1 MSSSSHT
8 PKKPSTPSA
17 PMSVSREAQAR
28 AEIGETEITHQ
39 QARFISLLFLTAIL
53 VVPFTQH
60 RRGLREYLR
69 HDPVTELSYY
79 KAFDGVGGT
88 MTNAW
93 HTAPDRLHRFLDA
106 NAELLKR
113 IHVFEDDMDDITWI
127 AKESRPPMQVLM
139 CRMGVGNEKAF
150 VGRDGWLGY
159 EPGLRSLTGPGFL
172 EPRQL
177 RKRARS
183 GDETSDAVQPNPVT
197 GIVHFRDELRRH
209 NIDLVVVP
217 VPVKP
222 SIYPDV
228 FSSRYTQVDAA
239 VHNASYDAFCDQL
252 NATGV
257 HLYDPAAT
265 LIAQRKLGQAYLKT
279 DTHWTPA
286 AMQRVAEDAAQFIT
300 DTFSLPEGNSPG
312 VASATTVT
320 NLGDIAFM
328 LDLPTNQTLFAEE
341 QVQIQPLAAAKADAP
356 ADVLVLGD
364 SFANIYSQGLMNWGE
379 DAGFAEQLSIALVR
393 PVDSIIKNDGGAYA
407 TRLELQTELRSG
419 NDRLANKR
427 VVVWMFA
434 ARELA
439 LGDWKELTIERPAL
453 TNGIA
458 EPAPATMANISAR
471 GTVAAVSSGPEK
483 GALYKHFI
491 CKFYLT
497 DLVDDQGQPI
507 GNGAG
512 VVHVFGMRDRV
523 ILPIAA
529 TPMGGTL
536 QLTLNPWK
544 TVSKKYG
551 SLKSGQLDDVM
562 LEIDNP
568 LYWGEPLSRN

>member
-79 KAFDGVGGT
+79 KAFDGVGSA

-93 HTAPDRLHRFLDA
+93 HAAPDRLHRFLDA

-239 VHNASYDAFCDQL
+239 VQNSSYAAFRDQL
-252 NATGV
+252 NAAGV

-497 DLVDDQGQPI
+497 DLVDEQGQPI

>member
-1 MSSSSHT
+1 
-8 PKKPSTPSA
+8 
-17 PMSVSREAQAR
+17 
-28 AEIGETEITHQ
+28 
-39 QARFISLLFLTAIL
+39 
-53 VVPFTQH
+53 
-60 RRGLREYLR
+60 
-69 HDPVTELSYY
+69 VTELSYY
-79 KAFDGVGGT
+79 TAFEGVGGA

-93 HTAPDRLHRFLDA
+93 HAAPDRLHRFLDA

-127 AKESRPPMQVLM
+127 ARESRPPMQVLM

-209 NIDLVVVP
+209 DIELVVVP

-239 VHNASYDAFCDQL
+239 VQNSSYDAFCDQL
-252 NATGV
+252 NAAGV

-265 LIAQRKLGQAYLKT
+265 LTAQRKLGQAYLKT

-286 AMQRVAEDAAQFIT
+286 AMQRVAEDTAQFIT
-300 DTFSLPEGNSPG
+300 NTFSLPAGSSPG
-312 VASATTVT
+312 VASVASVT
-320 NLGDIAFM
+320 NLGDIASM
-328 LDLPTNQTLFAEE
+328 LDLPTNQTLYAAELVE
-341 QVQIQPLAAAKADAP
+341 IQPLAAAKVDAS

-379 DAGFAEQLSIALVR
+379 HAGYAEQLSIALAR
-393 PVDSIIKNDGGAYA
+393 PVDSIIENDGGAHA
-407 TRLELQTELRSG
+407 TRWRLQTDLRSG
-419 NDRLANKR
+419 KDRLANTR

-439 LGDWKELTIERPAL
+439 LGDWKELTIERPTQ
-453 TNGIA
+453 TNETVA
-458 EPAPATMANISAR
+458 PAPSPDANIVAR
-471 GTVAAVSSGPEK
+471 GTVAAVSSGPKK

-491 CKFYLT
+491 SKFYLT
-497 DLVDDQGQPI
+497 DLVDDKGQPI

-523 ILPIAA
+523 ILPIAS
-529 TPMGGTL
+529 TPVGGTL
-536 QLTLNPWK
+536 QLTLNPWEA
-544 TVSKKYG
+544 VSKKYG
-551 SLKSGQLDDVM
+551 SLKSGQLDDFM

-568 LYWGEPLSRN
+568 LYWGEPTSQN

>member
-1 MSSSSHT
+1 MSSLSHT
-8 PKKPSTPSA
+8 PKKPTTPST

-28 AEIGETEITHQ
+28 SEIGETHITHE
-39 QARFISLLFLTAIL
+39 QARFITILFLTAIL

-79 KAFDGVGGT
+79 KAFDGVGGA

-93 HTAPDRLHRFLDA
+93 HAAPDRLHRFLDA

-113 IHVFEDDMDDITWI
+113 IHAFEDDMDDITWI
-127 AKESRPPMQVLM
+127 ARESRPPMQVLM

-209 NIDLVVVP
+209 DIELVVVP

-239 VHNASYDAFCDQL
+239 IQNSSYGAFRDQL
-252 NATGV
+252 NAAGV

-265 LIAQRKLGQAYLKT
+265 LIAQRELGQAYLKT
-279 DTHWTPA
+279 DTHWTPT
-286 AMQRVAEDAAQFIT
+286 AMQRVAEGTAQFIT
-300 DTFSLPEGNSPG
+300 DTFSLPEGSPAG
-312 VASATTVT
+312 VTSAATVT

-328 LDLPTNQTLFAEE
+328 LDLPTNQTLFAAE
-341 QVQIQPLAAAKADAP
+341 QVHIRRLVAAKTDAP

-364 SFANIYSQGLMNWGE
+364 SFANIYSQSLMNWGE
-379 DAGFAEQLSIALVR
+379 HAGFAEQLSIALVR

-407 TRLELQTELRSG
+407 TRLELKNELRSG
-419 NDRLANKR
+419 KDRLANTR

-439 LGDWKELTIERPAL
+439 LGDWKELTIERPTQ
-453 TNGIA
+453 TNNSA
-458 EPAPATMANISAR
+458 ERAPAPKADISAR
-471 GTVAAVSSGPEK
+471 GTVAAVSGGPEK

-491 CKFYLT
+491 CKFYVT
-497 DLVDDQGQPI
+497 GLVDDEGKPI
-507 GNGAG
+507 GDGTG
-512 VVHVFGMRDRV
+512 VVRVFGMRDRV

-529 TPMGGTL
+529 KKAGDAL
-536 QLTLNPWK
+536 QLTLIPWE
-544 TVSKKYG
+544 TVSAKYG
-551 SLKSGQLDDVM
+551 SLKSDDLDDFM
-562 LEIDNP
+562 LEIDHP
-568 LYWGEPLSRN
+568 LYWGEPIREN

>member
-1 MSSSSHT
+1 
-8 PKKPSTPSA
+8 
-17 PMSVSREAQAR
+17 MSVSREAQAR

-79 KAFDGVGGT
+79 KAFDGVGGA